1 MPLDPQIAGLL
12 DFLASSGAPAMHEGS
27 PEAARQMFRALA
39 VGGRPEGTAVPV
51 RSVEDVTLPGPAGDL
66 AARVYRPDAEG
77 ARPTVVLFHGGGWVI
92 GDLDTHDNMARS
104 ICRDCE
110 AVVVSVDYRLAPEA
124 PFPAAVEDALAATR
138 WVASRLADLGGDGRL
153 AVAGDS
159 AGGNLAAVVAQQL
172 RDAGGPALTAQL
184 LVYPA
189 VDVTGDYASR
199 WENAEGY
206 FLDLPTMAWF
216 MDHYAADAA
225 LHEDPRISPLRHTDL
240 SGLPPAVVV
249 TAEYDPLR
257 DEGEAY
263 AEALV
268 AAGVPV
274 EVRRFDGMI
283 HGFFD
288 MGAFSPGA
296 QAAID
301 EACAMFAKV
310 LHQ

>member
-39 VGGRPEGTAVPV
+39 VGGRPEGAVVPV

-66 AARVYRPDAEG
+66 AARVYRPDADG

-110 AVVVSVDYRLAPEA
+110 AVVLSVDYRLAPEA

-138 WVASRLADLGGDGRL
+138 WAGAHLEQLGGSDVL

-172 RDAGGPALTAQL
+172 RDEGGPELAAQL

-189 VDVTGDYASR
+189 TDVTGDYPSR
-199 WENAEGY
+199 TENAEGY
-206 FLDLPTMAWF
+206 FLDLPTMLWF
-216 MDHYAADAA
+216 MEHYAGDPVHH
-225 LHEDPRISPLRHTDL
+225 LDPRLSPLRAG
-240 SGLPPAVVV
+240 SVAGLPPAVVV
-249 TAEYDPLR
+249 TAELDPLR

-263 AEALV
+263 ADALE
-268 AAGVPV
+268 AAGVRV
-274 EVRRFDGMI
+274 ERRRFDGLI
-283 HGFFD
+283 HGFID
-288 MGAFSPGA
+288 MGPHSSSA
-296 QAAID
+296 QAAVD
-301 EACAMFAKV
+301 ETCELFAK
-310 LHQ
+310 LLT